1 MIRKMGLMNDRQK
14 SSLKRNIIQV
24 KIYLKKWK
32 SVNLLNCI
40 KEVKKK

>member
-1 MIRKMGLMNDRQK
+1 MIRKMGLMNDHQK
-14 SSLKRNIIQV
+14 LSLKRNILQV
-24 KIYLKKWK
+24 KTYLKKWR